1 MTFKLDA
8 DALNRAIAHHIEKEV
23 NAAIE
28 AAAERAA
35 EEASAAVRERLGQI
49 VIGLLQEYDVRIAQ
63 DRLVIT
69 VRYKHD

>member
-1 MTFKLDA
+1 MSFEVDA
-8 DALNRAIAHHIEKEV
+8 DALNRAITHHIEREV
-23 NAAIE
+23 NAAVD

-35 EEASAAVRERLGQI
+35 NEARAAVRERLGQI

-69 VRYKHD
+69 VRHKHD